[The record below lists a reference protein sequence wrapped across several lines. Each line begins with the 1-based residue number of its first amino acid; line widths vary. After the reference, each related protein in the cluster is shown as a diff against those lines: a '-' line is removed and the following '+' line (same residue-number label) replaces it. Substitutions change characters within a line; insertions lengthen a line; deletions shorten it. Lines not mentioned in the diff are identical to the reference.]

1 MMNHVEKMMGG
12 RYVWCIVHSSCNH
25 LSCSVS
31 GHRYF
36 ECPPKYGG
44 FVKPKSVKVGDYP
57 EETFSDDD
65 EM

>member
-1 MMNHVEKMMGG
+1 MCSVL
-12 RYVWCIVHSSCNH
+12 YTSCNH
-25 LSCSVS
+25 LLCSVS

-36 ECPPKYGG
+36 DCPPKYGG
-44 FVKPKSVKVGDYP
+44 FVKPKSIKVGDYP